1 VNDSNLAIV
10 TVTYLPGDTEE
21 NHEKLEDLQE
31 FYPLD
36 HMQ

>member
-1 VNDSNLAIV
+1 VNSSNLAII

-21 NHEKLEDLQE
+21 YHEKLQDLQE
-31 FYPLD
+31 CYPLD